1 MRENERETELVGGSN
16 FSVTS
21 GKTTRSLS
29 DGTAEREHDWSREEG
44 SEGDLGGIRWG
55 RRQETRRVDLAFSF
69 QHFTC
74 IPSIQQ
80 QSGSEYSQLGTIQ
93 P

>member
-1 MRENERETELVGGSN
+1 VRENERETELVGGSN

-44 SEGDLGGIRWG
+44 SEGDLGGI
-55 RRQETRRVDLAFSF
+55 
-69 QHFTC
+69 
-74 IPSIQQ
+74 
-80 QSGSEYSQLGTIQ
+80 
-93 P
+93 